1 MRRFKVYMVRT
12 DPTPGRPSGGTA
24 IAPAIEHA
32 YAKGRKVAW
41 RTSGGGKTPAAVL
54 PDQQG
59 PNNQGGCMNWYL
71 SVLKKYAVFTGRARR
86 QEYWMFLLFNIIIM
100 VVLAVIEVV
109 IGTWGILGMVYAL
122 AVLLPSIGV
131 TIRRLH
137 DTDRTGWWILIA
149 LVPAIGAIV
158 LLIFMLL
165 DGQASDNQYGP
176 NPKAAAA

>member
-1 MRRFKVYMVRT
+1 
-12 DPTPGRPSGGTA
+12 
-24 IAPAIEHA
+24 
-32 YAKGRKVAW
+32 
-41 RTSGGGKTPAAVL
+41 
-54 PDQQG
+54 
-59 PNNQGGCMNWYL
+59 MNWYL

-137 DTDRTGWWILIA
+137 DTGRAGWWILIA
-149 LVPAIGAIV
+149 LVPAIGYEKASAIAKEALESGRGVYELV
-158 LLIFMLL
+158 LEQKILSREALDKLL
-165 DGQASDNQYGP
+165 
-176 NPKAAAA
+176 NPDTMTGGGSRR